1 MYDFIFDSALGIEVE
16 RVDWHQMD
24 LSNRDISGLMIQYP
38 DTEGNVV
45 DYGELIA
52 TAHANGVKLT
62 IITSQA
68 ARKVTLGFVV
78 VKGGQ
83 IDNHTH
89 VYVWYLLTLTT
100 LLFL

>member
-1 MYDFIFDSALGIEVE
+1 MMYDFIFGSALGIEVE

-68 ARKVTLGFVV
+68 ANKVTLGFVV
-78 VKGGQ
+78 VKCAQ
-83 IDNHTH
+83 IR
-89 VYVWYLLTLTT
+89 
-100 LLFL
+100 

>member
-1 MYDFIFDSALGIEVE
+1 MELYDRKQFDYKILVLMYDFIFDSALGIEVE

-45 DYGELIA
+45 DYGQLIA

-62 IITSQA
+62 IIKSPKQRLETYCFCS
-68 ARKVTLGFVV
+68 VS
-78 VKGGQ
+78 
-83 IDNHTH
+83 
-89 VYVWYLLTLTT
+89 YY
-100 LLFL
+100 